1 MRKYAQVQYN
11 MIYACPKHN
20 YQQTKN
26 TSAKLF
32 FIQYDF
38 HSMCVLIIFEKI
50 TVMLVL
56 PDVFISAGIFYKIYI
71 KKGLQITLLRYIIDK
86 TKHQMTAASCK

>member
-1 MRKYAQVQYN
+1 MHRYNIIWYTHVQN
-11 MIYACPKHN
+11 TIINK
-20 YQQTKN
+20 KN

-38 HSMCVLIIFEKI
+38 HSMCVFIIFEKI

-56 PDVFISAGIFYKIYI
+56 PDVFISAGIFYKIHI